1 MMFSNKSILLQLFP
15 KNKTSTNIVGN
26 GKFWQWRKRKRL
38 VQLGY
43 KPISR
48 MKHYKIARFE
58 RHHVEKYT
66 ESGGDVHSVH

>member
-1 MMFSNKSILLQLFP
+1 MGI
-15 KNKTSTNIVGN
+15 

-48 MKHYKIARFE
+48 MKHYKLARFE
-58 RHHVEKYT
+58 RHRVEKYT